1 MKKLGYII
9 PLIALS
15 LLAIAPGL
23 SAAGLENTPAPIVK
37 DVGGVLAILNYVLK
51 LIYTVF
57 FIAAVFFILLAGFG
71 YLTANGDPGKIK
83 KASNK
88 LIFGIV
94 GVAVGLLATGVK
106 ALVESFLKQG
116 S

>member
-9 PLIALS
+9 PLVAFS
-15 LLAIAPGL
+15 FLAIAPGL
-23 SAAGLENTPAPIVK
+23 NAATLENTPQPIIQ
-37 DVGGVLAILNYVLK
+37 DVGGVLGILNYVLQ
-51 LIYTVF
+51 LVYTVF

-106 ALVESFLKQG
+106 ALVESFLSKG

>member
-9 PLIALS
+9 PLIVLS

-23 SAAGLENTPAPIVK
+23 NAAALENTPQPIIQ
-37 DVGGVLAILNYVLK
+37 DVGGVISILNYVLQ

-57 FIAAVFFILLAGFG
+57 FIAAVLFILLAGFG

-94 GVAVGLLATGVK
+94 GIAVGLLATGVK
-106 ALVESFLKQG
+106 SLVASFLNKG